1 MAFRDRS
8 KLASRFIKALGL
20 LAWISLLLGAAACK
34 AEAQNPAP
42 QSRQVWPLFYGE
54 GPDGKQFG
62 EARPMRVRVELSE
75 DGSARLGFFE
85 SEFFGTGSQWRAAG
99 WMAAVV
105 AALDSSQP
113 LAHWRISYDVPGLID
128 GPSAGMLMTVST
140 LSAMLGQPMQ
150 PGVSMTGTINPDG
163 SIGPVSGIYHK
174 LAGAKAKGL
183 RKILIPGGL
192 RQEEQKDGSV
202 KDLLERG
209 RELGLEVREVND
221 LEGAYQELTGQA
233 LHQVPDDG
241 RNFTMPPAA
250 QKALGQSYARWEAK
264 LGDALERMRQTAT
277 QVPAQFH
284 PKLDIAWKNAQ
295 TMRARALQAKEQ
307 GNLSL
312 AMPLMFLAAVAADTG
327 THLSYLYVAQARG
340 GDQDMM
346 RVFKGY
352 LIKQEFLDG
361 FQRKL
366 NGQKIQ
372 NLNDLMALSEAYAYY
387 NAALGTVLNT
397 EEMLKNLPQLTQKA
411 PLLQVVEVISLYEAM
426 ARNLFY
432 FVDDLL
438 LMGMGHPGPPLKD
451 PQALVEWA
459 RGMHL
464 AAGANLGYIDKA
476 IIEPGARE
484 AHVDAEA
491 LKQKLLA
498 QDYQF
503 QQAYLCYRAV
513 PVLLSRVEP
522 GPNQA
527 AAVLGGAT
535 SSFVLSGLIVAK
547 YYSLGALPD
556 NTGRVGSIKRPQA
569 LKAMLESS
577 RHRLRQTILAAQA
590 QGYQPV
596 MPIFHYL
603 NGEGSNAITQDPN
616 DVVNSLAEYWS
627 GSTMGR
633 LMISLGR

>member
-1 MAFRDRS
+1 
-8 KLASRFIKALGL
+8 
-20 LAWISLLLGAAACK
+20 
-34 AEAQNPAP
+34 
-42 QSRQVWPLFYGE
+42 
-54 GPDGKQFG
+54 
-62 EARPMRVRVELSE
+62 
-75 DGSARLGFFE
+75 
-85 SEFFGTGSQWRAAG
+85 
-99 WMAAVV
+99 
-105 AALDSSQP
+105 
-113 LAHWRISYDVPGLID
+113 
-128 GPSAGMLMTVST
+128 
-140 LSAMLGQPMQ
+140 
-150 PGVSMTGTINPDG
+150 
-163 SIGPVSGIYHK
+163 
-174 LAGAKAKGL
+174 
-183 RKILIPGGL
+183 
-192 RQEEQKDGSV
+192 
-202 KDLLERG
+202 
-209 RELGLEVREVND
+209 
-221 LEGAYQELTGQA
+221 
-233 LHQVPDDG
+233 
-241 RNFTMPPAA
+241 
-250 QKALGQSYARWEAK
+250 
-264 LGDALERMRQTAT
+264 
-277 QVPAQFH
+277 
-284 PKLDIAWKNAQ
+284 
-295 TMRARALQAKEQ
+295 
-307 GNLSL
+307 
-312 AMPLMFLAAVAADTG
+312 
-327 THLSYLYVAQARG
+327 
-340 GDQDMM
+340 
-346 RVFKGY
+346 
-352 LIKQEFLDG
+352 
-361 FQRKL
+361 
-366 NGQKIQ
+366 
-372 NLNDLMALSEAYAYY
+372 
-387 NAALGTVLNT
+387 
-397 EEMLKNLPQLTQKA
+397 
-411 PLLQVVEVISLYEAM
+411 VEVISLYEAM